1 MSTKTRAETHFRYS
15 LAPITLPDVKPGS
28 CRGVFHGEG
37 LDLFD
42 ALAENTAAVRPNMM
56 DSDTVKMIL
65 RAYFTEIALSL
76 ALNRRVS
83 LGEVGTVLSVE
94 VGGSFP
100 SMDAQPG
107 EENPLYVRISLDRDY
122 WALPSGVIP
131 QRVEETAD
139 DPRLFDVADAGTCT
153 PRTINGMER
162 FHVTGK
168 NLSANGSDEAL
179 TLTDSAS
186 VTHAAVV
193 TSVTRGQRIEAHL
206 ATTPAAGKA
215 TLELLTHGYQTPDG
229 RLKSLT
235 KKVNVL
241 AGDVPPR
248 PTVMKINDDDTF
260 QGGGGNIV
268 TGANMR
274 FVNDDPG
281 GALVIKDPDGTEV
294 SAMLATD
301 EQVPVTESRFG
312 LSING
317 DFMAEREYMFE
328 FTMLDAEGHT
338 VKVTKKAT
346 FVE

>member
-15 LAPITLPDVKPGS
+15 LVPITLPDVKPGS

-139 DPRLFDVADAGTCT
+139 DQP
-153 PRTINGMER
+153 
-162 FHVTGK
+162 
-168 NLSANGSDEAL
+168 
-179 TLTDSAS
+179 
-186 VTHAAVV
+186 
-193 TSVTRGQRIEAHL
+193 
-206 ATTPAAGKA
+206 
-215 TLELLTHGYQTPDG
+215 
-229 RLKSLT
+229 
-235 KKVNVL
+235 
-241 AGDVPPR
+241 
-248 PTVMKINDDDTF
+248 
-260 QGGGGNIV
+260 
-268 TGANMR
+268 
-274 FVNDDPG
+274 
-281 GALVIKDPDGTEV
+281 
-294 SAMLATD
+294 
-301 EQVPVTESRFG
+301 
-312 LSING
+312 
-317 DFMAEREYMFE
+317 
-328 FTMLDAEGHT
+328 
-338 VKVTKKAT
+338 
-346 FVE
+346 